1 MNNKAFIFTMDAI
14 LALIPVFIILAGV
27 SGISYDPM
35 QFVAPPL
42 QKQAQ
47 NSIGILLLGDTPLLQ
62 QYISDNSTVDKI
74 QSALSNTVTYS
85 FMFMYNSTSTSNW
98 RYVAGRANNSVD
110 GTVVQ
115 NSRDAADDLFT
126 AERLV
131 YQNDTKHQF
140 RMYIWVE

>member
-14 LALIPVFIILAGV
+14 LALIPVFIIMAGV

-35 QFVAPPL
+35 QFFAPPL

-74 QSALSNTVTYS
+74 QSALNNTVTYS

-98 RYVAGRANNSVD
+98 RYVAGRANNSVNS
-110 GTVVQ
+110 TVVE

-131 YQNDTKHQF
+131 YQNDTKHQC